1 MKWQLDPDATN
12 RRLEVQVTGPIKAEP
27 LQEMTREL
35 RDALLANGYKQ
46 VLLDY
51 TQAVSQLEPYQIYER
66 PRILQNLAFPVDVK
80 VAVLYSALDQDTQF
94 LENVYRNKGF
104 PVKVF
109 SSRTSALSWLTSTG
123 AEQ

>member
-1 MKWQLDPDATN
+1 MKWQLDPDATT

-35 RDALLANGYKQ
+35 RDALLANGYKE

-66 PRILQNLAFPVDVK
+66 PRILKNLAFPVDVK
-80 VAVLYSALDQDTQF
+80 DAVLYSALDQDTQF

>member
-35 RDALLANGYKQ
+35 RDALLANGYKE

>member
-1 MKWQLDPDATN
+1 MKWQLDPDATT

-35 RDALLANGYKQ
+35 RDALLANGYKE

-80 VAVLYSALDQDTQF
+80 DAVLYSALDQDTQF